1 MVDSSLSKRSDVGL
15 GLYTSGL
22 AAIRPRK
29 SPHATLPP
37 WGEDDPQLVGVG
49 GLFRDSLSSRGP
61 SFFPFLLDPMP
72 ARSQQQ
78 RACEV
83 EGRTIYRKYWCLTLK
98 IGFLLTLVPLCWSPT
113 GTAEAS
119 AGNCDLSAPCRLGD
133 QLLLFLS
140 PGKVG
145 RLPPILSPRNV
156 CFLNDGHVQPAGTRD
171 TTESQGLGWEA
182 SPMPTAP
189 FGQMKPRGLSKPPE
203 ISP

>member
-1 MVDSSLSKRSDVGL
+1 MWVWDCILQ
-15 GLYTSGL
+15 
-22 AAIRPRK
+22 A
-29 SPHATLPP
+29 LPP
-37 WGEDDPQLVGVG
+37 FGPESPPTPPCHPGARMIPSWWGWG
-49 GLFRDSLSSRGP
+49 GCFVIRCLAGGP
-61 SFFPFLLDPMP
+61 PFSPFLLDPMS